1 MLCDEMYA
9 DLKNSKMA
17 VLVNFY
23 VVLCRFDAGITVEV
37 TV

>member
-1 MLCDEMYA
+1 MYA
-9 DLKNSKMA
+9 DLQNNKMA
-17 VLVNFY
+17 VLVKLC